1 MVARVRRKASLNWI
15 GSIRE
20 GVGRLTLASKAA
32 PDMPVSLEARKN
44 ENAPAST
51 SPEEMLAAAHASCFA
66 MSVRSV
72 LDSMTAE
79 LPIVKDAVVDV
90 TATCVLAIDGTN
102 WKIEEMT
109 LSVGISGLAAD
120 RVEKVLELA
129 DARCPIS
136 GALRG
141 NVRIAKSVAGTDQ

>member
-15 GSIRE
+15 GSIRD
-20 GVGRLTLASKAA
+20 GAGKLMLASKAA
-32 PDMPVSLEARKN
+32 PDMPVSLETRKN

-72 LDSMTAE
+72 LDSMVAG
-79 LPIVKDAVVDV
+79 LPAAKDAVVDV
-90 TATCVLAIDGTN
+90 AATCVLAIDGTS
-102 WKIEEMT
+102 WKIEEMA

-120 RVEKVLELA
+120 RIEKVLEIA

-141 NVRIAKSVAGTDQ
+141 NVRITKSIAGTGQ